1 MDKIS
6 SSQVAG
12 IQKLAAA
19 SLRALSE
26 ENRGLKEKNASLEQE
41 VLDFRRKDRAEKL
54 ASEMEEK
61 GLQPE
66 VPHAEKVASLLERSD
81 LDVVSE
87 AIKMSAPQMKL
98 ASVHEDGSPDVSPT
112 GDEDGRAAA
121 QFGMAL
127 LADES

>member
-41 VLDFRRKDRAEKL
+41 VETYRRKEHAEKL
-54 ASEMEEK
+54 AFQMEEK
-61 GLQPE
+61 GIQPE
-66 VPHAEKVASLLERSD
+66 VSHQEKVASLLERED

-87 AIKMSAPQMKL
+87 AINMSAPQLKL
-98 ASVHEDGSPDVSPT
+98 ASVHEDGSPDVSPM
-112 GDEDGRAAA
+112 GDEDGKAAA
-121 QFGMAL
+121 QFQMAL
-127 LADES
+127 LADDS